1 MGTVVTPGNVHDSV
15 AFDDVYDS
23 VTERFPEI
31 QVIAADSAYKT
42 PWICKRIIDDGR
54 IPSMPYVRPKT
65 KDGGHEWWKYVYDE
79 YYDCILCPEY
89 RALHYATTN
98 RHGYR
103 EYKSRSYICEKCP
116 TIHLCTENAKHEKTV
131 AQHIWNNYVELA
143 EDYRHTPEIK
153 EVYEKRKET
162 IERCFGDA
170 KEKYGMRYTQ
180 YRGLAQVTKWVKLK
194 FAAMNLKKLA
204 LWKAKKPSDGLTFQH
219 FSQYLAFLFPIF
231 KKAVSASC

>member
-1 MGTVVTPGNVHDSV
+1 
-15 AFDDVYDS
+15 
-23 VTERFPEI
+23 
-31 QVIAADSAYKT
+31 
-42 PWICKRIIDDGR
+42 
-54 IPSMPYVRPKT
+54 MPYVRPKT

-153 EVYEKRKET
+153 EVY
-162 IERCFGDA
+162 
-170 KEKYGMRYTQ
+170 
-180 YRGLAQVTKWVKLK
+180 
-194 FAAMNLKKLA
+194 
-204 LWKAKKPSDGLTFQH
+204 
-219 FSQYLAFLFPIF
+219 
-231 KKAVSASC
+231 